1 MSRKNKE
8 FIVTPEDMESWI
20 GRDTNNQF
28 PYKFVMETLC
38 ELANGDY
45 AQETFR
51 DDVLDIRG
59 NDE

>member
-1 MSRKNKE
+1 MKMSKE

-28 PYKFVMETLC
+28 PRKFVMETLC

>member
-1 MSRKNKE
+1 MSKK
-8 FIVTPEDMESWI
+8 ITPEDMESWI

-45 AQETFR
+45 EQATFR